1 MLINTG
7 IHVIVTKI
15 MLVMALIALRNLM
28 NVNSVHIDAQKM
40 ENAFLPKK
48 DMGVNVG
55 KVIREMDINAKQ
67 NTLIHVIWD
76 NITVLKMLFVSLT
89 VSLSI

>member
-40 ENAFLPKK
+40 ENAFLPKQGM
-48 DMGVNVG
+48 DVNVG

-76 NITVLKMLFVSLT
+76 NITVLKMLIVSST
-89 VSLSI
+89 VSLPI